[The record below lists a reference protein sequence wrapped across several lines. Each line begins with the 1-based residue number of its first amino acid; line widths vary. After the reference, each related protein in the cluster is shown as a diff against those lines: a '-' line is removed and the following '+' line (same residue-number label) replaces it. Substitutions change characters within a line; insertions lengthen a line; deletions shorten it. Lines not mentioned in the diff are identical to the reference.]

1 MAPNPR
7 TYRFTVKGRPKAKG
21 RPRFGKGRTY
31 TPHGT
36 VVAEA
41 KIAEAYAG
49 PKFDGPVSLACVFS
63 DDRVTITLTP
73 MEIDK
78 SPLRGDVSNYLK
90 LVEDALNGHAYDDDR
105 QVHRLI
111 GKKK

>member
-7 TYRFTVKGRPKAKG
+7 TYRFTVKGQPRAKG

-41 KIAEAYAG
+41 KIAAAYAG
-49 PKFDGPVSLACVFS
+49 PKFEGPVSLACVFS
-63 DDRVTITLTP
+63 NDRVTITLTP

-90 LVEDALNGHAYDDDR
+90 LVEDALNGHAYEDDR

>member
-21 RPRFGKGRTY
+21 RPRFGKGHTY
-31 TPHGT
+31 TPKGT
-36 VVAEA
+36 VDAERV
-41 KIAEAYAG
+41 IAEAYKG
-49 PKFDGPVSLACVFS
+49 PKFEGPVSLACVFS
-63 DDRVTITLTP
+63 NDRVTITLTP
-73 MEIDK
+73 IEMEK

-90 LVEDALNGHAYDDDR
+90 LVEDALNGLAYDDDR
-105 QVHRLI
+105 QVHRLV